1 MFSHFSLMES
11 NIGWHYQ
18 IPFTQHATMTTLYIN
33 LHSDQ
38 LIQIFY
44 TSVPL
49 FKRHKHDDTR
59 THIAVQN

>member
-1 MFSHFSLMES
+1 MFSHVSLMES

-18 IPFTQHATMTTLYIN
+18 IPFKQHTTMTTLYIN

-38 LIQIFY
+38 TTQFFY
-44 TSVPL
+44 TGVPW
-49 FKRHKHDDTR
+49 FKRHKRDTR